1 MQLVFANRRLFYP
14 KAAVLSMA
22 FYKKIVEVFIF
33 VKMTKMRDCS
43 ERKIIIL
50 PKAAWN
56 EEKRNAKRHT
66 DLRRNET
73 MNKNTQ
79 NK

>member
-1 MQLVFANRRLFYP
+1 
-14 KAAVLSMA
+14 MA
-22 FYKKIVEVFIF
+22 FCKKIVEVFIF
-33 VKMTKMRDCS
+33 VKMTKIRNS
-43 ERKIIIL
+43 YERKIIIL

-66 DLRRNET
+66 DLRRNEM